1 MLALSIMAAHAMIH
15 AFAGQSK
22 GAQESTAQTI
32 IPMDPTRMF
41 AYDNKIPMSVSET
54 GSEKRG
60 DVTIHDITFVGIQ
73 NRIKAYLVTPAGKGP
88 FAGILFVHWLGD
100 PNTTNRTE
108 FLSEAISFASEGT
121 VCLLIDAMWAKPGWY
136 GQRIPEEDYLNSI
149 RQVVELRRAMD
160 LLLDRPGVDPKR
172 IAYVGHDFGAMYG
185 AVMGSVDG
193 RAKTYV
199 FMAGIPHLVDWY
211 LFARQPKSPDTYR
224 KQIAVLD
231 PANYIKNIKSA
242 SFLFQ
247 FANVDK
253 YVPAAAAAE
262 FYSGANPRKV
272 MATYDADHSMKS
284 REVQEDR
291 VQWLEREL
299 GLKKR

>member
-1 MLALSIMAAHAMIH
+1 MNMNRSRSSLTAASISIGLMLALSIMAAPATLQV
-15 AFAGQSK
+15 FAGQTK
-22 GAQESTAQTI
+22 GAQESTSQTI

-60 DVTIHDITFVGIQ
+60 DVIIHDITFVGIQ

-108 FLSEAISFASEGT
+108 FLSEAVSLASEGT

-136 GQRIPEEDYLNSI
+136 DQRIPEEDYLNSI

-172 IAYVGHDFGAMYG
+172 IAYVGYEFGAMYG

-199 FMAGIPHLVDWY
+199 LWQAFHTLSIGIFLPGNPS
-211 LFARQPKSPDTYR
+211 RR
-224 KQIAVLD
+224 KPIA
-231 PANYIKNIKSA
+231 
-242 SFLFQ
+242 
-247 FANVDK
+247 
-253 YVPAAAAAE
+253 
-262 FYSGANPRKV
+262 
-272 MATYDADHSMKS
+272 S
-284 REVQEDR
+284 RSQSLIR
-291 VQWLEREL
+291 LTT
-299 GLKKR
+299 